1 MMSEMLR
8 SLQSLIDEAPS
19 SPGVYLM
26 KDADGTVI
34 YVGKAVNLKKRL
46 LSYVQRYPHPEPKT
60 RVLVQKI
67 RDIETMLTGT
77 ENEALILESTLI
89 KRYRP
94 RYNVILKDDKRYPSL
109 RIDIREPFPRLSL
122 VRRLEPDGALYF
134 GPFSSSGA
142 LHQTMQLIH
151 RIFPLRKCRD
161 TVFRSRKRPCLQYQ
175 IGRCLGPCCLPV
187 DPAVY
192 SRLVD
197 EVALFLR
204 GEGRALMD
212 RIEADMRD
220 AAQRQEFESALVLRD
235 KLAAVRRVVEQQ
247 VVVTADG
254 VDRDVVALAEEGDQ
268 SVITVMKIRKGQL
281 VEHRHF
287 HFSEAV
293 GSLPVMLGN
302 FLGQYYERDAAGMPD
317 EVLVPEKPESAAL
330 LQKHLRKMGNRRLVL
345 RKARDPIHKQLVAL
359 AHQNAVGELH
369 ARVSRREYRL
379 DILRRIQE
387 KLGMNHLPERIAC
400 IDNSH
405 WQGEE
410 PVSSIV
416 VFYRGEPYPA
426 EYRKYR
432 IRQAQRSDDYGAMR
446 EILKRRFQRASARLP
461 HPDLLLV
468 DGGRGQLHTARRVLS
483 ELGLNETIALAAIA
497 KGDDRM
503 KDDRVFLPDQ
513 PDPIDLSRDKD
524 ILLLFQRL
532 RDEAHRTAVSFH
544 RNRNRSSHLRSLL
557 DTIPGI
563 GPKRKKMLLEH
574 FGDIET
580 IRNTPSERIAALP
593 GMTRNVA
600 EKVKALIGGDG
611 QKQQGTAQTSVDT

>member
-1 MMSEMLR
+1 MISEILGP
-8 SLQSLIDEAPS
+8 LHTLIDEAPS

-46 LSYVQRYPHPEPKT
+46 LSYIQRYPHPEPKT

-109 RIDIREPFPRLSL
+109 KIDLREPFPRLAL

-142 LHQTMQLIH
+142 LHQTMQWIH

-161 TVFRSRKRPCLQYQ
+161 TVFRSRQRPCLQYQ

-197 EVALFLR
+197 EVVLFLR

-212 RIEADMRD
+212 RIEADMQE
-220 AAQRQEFESALVLRD
+220 AAQRQDFESAIVLRD
-235 KLAAVRRVVEQQ
+235 KLAAIRRVVEQQ

-254 VDRDVVALAEEGDQ
+254 LDRDVVALAEEGDQ

-281 VEHRHF
+281 VENRHF

-293 GSLPVMLGN
+293 GSLPVLLGN
-302 FLGQYYERDAAGMPD
+302 FLSQYYERDAAGMPD
-317 EVLVPEKPESAAL
+317 EVLVPEKPESASL
-330 LQKHLRKMGNRRLVL
+330 LQKHLRTMGNRRLVL
-345 RKARDPIHKQLVAL
+345 RKARDPIHKQLMVL
-359 AHQNAVGELH
+359 ASQNAAGELN
-369 ARVSRREYRL
+369 ARISRREYRL

-387 KLGMNHLPERIAC
+387 KLGMDKLPERIAC
-400 IDNSH
+400 IDHSH

-416 VFYRGEPYPA
+416 VFFRGEPYPA

-432 IRQAQRSDDYGAMR
+432 IRQTQRSDDYGAMR
-446 EILKRRFQRASARLP
+446 EILQRRFRRASARLP

-468 DGGRGQLHTARRVLS
+468 DGGRGQLHAAQQVLS
-483 ELGLNETIALAAIA
+483 ELGLSATVAFAAIA
-497 KGDDRM
+497 KGDERIR
-503 KDDRVFLPDQ
+503 DDRIFLPDQ

-524 ILLLFQRL
+524 ILLLFQRI

-544 RNRNRSSHLRSLL
+544 RSRNRSSHLRSLL

-574 FGDIET
+574 FGDIDT
-580 IRNTPSERIAALP
+580 IRNTPSEDIAALP
-593 GMTRNVA
+593 GMSRNAA
-600 EKVKALIGGDG
+600 EKVKAFLLGGD
-611 QKQQGTAQTSVDT
+611 

>member
-1 MMSEMLR
+1 MSEFLEPLR
-8 SLQSLIDEAPS
+8 SLVDEAPS

-46 LSYVQRYPHPEPKT
+46 LSYIQRYPHPEPKT
-60 RVLVQKI
+60 RMLVQKI

-109 RIDIREPFPRLSL
+109 RLDLREAFPRLSL
-122 VRRLEPDGALYF
+122 VRRIEPDGALYF

-161 TVFRSRKRPCLQYQ
+161 TVFRSRQRPCLQYQ

-187 DPAVY
+187 DPSAY
-192 SRLVD
+192 SRLLD
-197 EVALFLR
+197 EVILFLR

-212 RIEADMRD
+212 RLETDMQD
-220 AAQRQEFESALVLRD
+220 AAKRQDFESAIVLRD
-235 KLAAVRRVVEQQ
+235 KLAAIRKVVEQQ

-281 VEHRHF
+281 VENRHF

-317 EVLVPEKPESAAL
+317 EILVPEKPESAAL
-330 LQKHLRKMGNRRLVL
+330 LQRHLREIGNRRLVL
-345 RKARDPIHKQLVAL
+345 RKARDPIHKQLMIL
-359 AHQNAVGELH
+359 ARQNAAGELS
-369 ARVSRREYRL
+369 ARISRREYRL
-379 DILRRIQE
+379 GILRRIQE
-387 KLGMNHLPERIAC
+387 KLGMDNLPERIAC

-416 VFYRGEPYPA
+416 VFFRGEPYPA

-432 IRQAQRSDDYGAMR
+432 IRRTPRSDDYGAMM
-446 EILKRRFQRASARLP
+446 EILKRRFLRSSARLP
-461 HPDLLLV
+461 YPDLLLV
-468 DGGRGQLHTARRVLS
+468 DGGKGQLHAAQRILS
-483 ELGLNETIALAAIA
+483 ELGLGETVALAAIA
-497 KGDDRM
+497 KGEDRMTDDRI
-503 KDDRVFLPDQ
+503 FLPDHA
-513 PDPIDLSRDKD
+513 DPIDLSKDKD
-524 ILLLFQRL
+524 ILLLFQRI
-532 RDEAHRTAVSFH
+532 RDEAHRTAVSYH
-544 RNRNRSSHLRSLL
+544 RSRNRASHLRSLL
-557 DTIPGI
+557 DTISGI

-574 FGDIET
+574 FGDVEA
-580 IRNTPSERIAALP
+580 IRNASSEQLAGLP
-593 GMTRNVA
+593 GMNRSVA
-600 EKVKALIGGDG
+600 EKLRAALGGAVIIDLVG
-611 QKQQGTAQTSVDT
+611 VQR

>member
-1 MMSEMLR
+1 MISEILR
-8 SLQSLIDEAPS
+8 PLHALIDEAPS

-26 KDADGTVI
+26 KDADGAVI

-46 LSYVQRYPHPEPKT
+46 LSYIQRYPHPEPKT

-89 KRYRP
+89 KRYHP

-122 VRRLEPDGALYF
+122 VRRIEPDGALYF
-134 GPFSSSGA
+134 GPFSSSSA

-161 TVFRSRKRPCLQYQ
+161 TVFHSRQRPCLQYQ

-187 DPAVY
+187 DPGVY
-192 SRLVD
+192 CRLVD
-197 EVALFLR
+197 EVVLFLR
-204 GEGRALMD
+204 GEGRALMG
-212 RIEADMRD
+212 RIEADMQE
-220 AAQRQEFESALVLRD
+220 AAQRQDFESAIVLRD
-235 KLAAVRRVVEQQ
+235 KLAAIRKVVEQQ
-247 VVVTADG
+247 VVVTVDG

-281 VEHRHF
+281 VENRHF

-293 GSLPVMLGN
+293 GSLPVVLGN

-345 RKARDPIHKQLVAL
+345 RKARDPIHKQLMAL
-359 AHQNAVGELH
+359 AYQNAAGELNV
-369 ARVSRREYRL
+369 RISRREYRIG
-379 DILRRIQE
+379 ILRRIQE
-387 KLGMNHLPERIAC
+387 KLVMDHLPERIAC

-416 VFYRGEPYPA
+416 VFFRGEPYPA

-432 IRQAQRSDDYGAMR
+432 IRQTQRSDDYGAMR
-446 EILKRRFQRASARLP
+446 EILRRRFRRDSARLP

-468 DGGRGQLHTARRVLS
+468 DGGRGQLHAAQRVLS
-483 ELGLNETIALAAIA
+483 ELGLSETVCLAAIA
-497 KGDDRM
+497 KGDERSQEDRI
-503 KDDRVFLPDQ
+503 FLPDQ
-513 PDPIDLSRDKD
+513 PDPIDLSREKD

-532 RDEAHRTAVSFH
+532 RDEAHRTAVTFH
-544 RNRNRSSHLRSLL
+544 RSRNRSSHLRSLL

-580 IRNTPSERIAALP
+580 IRNASFDQIAALP
-593 GMTRNVA
+593 GMSRNAA
-600 EKVKALIGGDG
+600 EKVKAFMGEDCR
-611 QKQQGTAQTSVDT
+611 KQRETV

>member
-1 MMSEMLR
+1 MISEILGP
-8 SLQSLIDEAPS
+8 LHTLIDEAPS

-46 LSYVQRYPHPEPKT
+46 LSYIQRYPHPEPKT

-109 RIDIREPFPRLSL
+109 KIDLREPFPRLAL

-142 LHQTMQLIH
+142 LHQTMQWIH

-161 TVFRSRKRPCLQYQ
+161 TVFRSRQRPCLQYQ

-197 EVALFLR
+197 EVVLFLR

-212 RIEADMRD
+212 RIEADMQE
-220 AAQRQEFESALVLRD
+220 AAQRQDFESAIVLRD
-235 KLAAVRRVVEQQ
+235 KLAAIRRVVEQQ

-254 VDRDVVALAEEGDQ
+254 LDRDVVALAEEGDQ

-281 VEHRHF
+281 VENRHF

-293 GSLPVMLGN
+293 GSLPVLLGN
-302 FLGQYYERDAAGMPD
+302 FLSQYYERDAAGMPD
-317 EVLVPEKPESAAL
+317 EVLVPEKPESASL
-330 LQKHLRKMGNRRLVL
+330 LQKHLRTMGNRRLVL
-345 RKARDPIHKQLVAL
+345 RKARDPIHKQLMVL
-359 AHQNAVGELH
+359 ASQNAAGELN
-369 ARVSRREYRL
+369 ARISRREYRL

-387 KLGMNHLPERIAC
+387 KLGMDKLPERIAC
-400 IDNSH
+400 IDHSH

-416 VFYRGEPYPA
+416 VFFRGEPYPA

-432 IRQAQRSDDYGAMR
+432 IRQTQRSDDYGAMR
-446 EILKRRFQRASARLP
+446 EILQRRFRRASARLP

-468 DGGRGQLHTARRVLS
+468 DGGRGQLHAAQQVLS
-483 ELGLNETIALAAIA
+483 ELGLSATVAFAAIA
-497 KGDDRM
+497 KGDERIR
-503 KDDRVFLPDQ
+503 DDRIFLPDQ

-524 ILLLFQRL
+524 ILLLFQRI

-544 RNRNRSSHLRSLL
+544 RSRNRSSHLRSLL

-574 FGDIET
+574 FGDIDT
-580 IRNTPSERIAALP
+580 IRNTPSEDIAALP
-593 GMTRNVA
+593 GMSRNAA
-600 EKVKALIGGDG
+600 EKVKAFLLGAD
-611 QKQQGTAQTSVDT
+611 

>member
-1 MMSEMLR
+1 MMSETLGP
-8 SLQSLIDEAPS
+8 LHALIDEAPS

-46 LSYVQRYPHPEPKT
+46 LSYIQRYPHPEPKT

-67 RDIETMLTGT
+67 QDIETMLTGT
-77 ENEALILESTLI
+77 ENEALILEATLI

-134 GPFSSSGA
+134 GPFSSSSA

-161 TVFRSRKRPCLQYQ
+161 TVFRSRQRPCLQYQ

-187 DPAVY
+187 DPVVY
-192 SRLVD
+192 CQLVD
-197 EVALFLR
+197 EVVLFLK

-212 RIEADMRD
+212 RIEADMQE
-220 AAQRQEFESALVLRD
+220 AAQRQEFESAIVLRD
-235 KLAAVRRVVEQQ
+235 KLAAIRRVVEQQ

-254 VDRDVVALAEEGDQ
+254 VDRDVVAMAEEGDQ

-281 VEHRHF
+281 VENRHF

-293 GSLPVMLGN
+293 GSLPVVLGN

-330 LQKHLRKMGNRRLVL
+330 LQKHLRNMGNRRLVL
-345 RKARDPIHKQLVAL
+345 RKARDPIHKQLMVL
-359 AHQNAVGELH
+359 ARQNAVGELNV
-369 ARVSRREYRL
+369 RISRREYRIG
-379 DILRRIQE
+379 ILRRIQE
-387 KLGMNHLPERIAC
+387 KLAMDHLPERIAC

-416 VFYRGEPYPA
+416 VFFRGEPYPA

-432 IRQAQRSDDYGAMR
+432 IRQTQRSDDYGAMY
-446 EILKRRFQRASARLP
+446 EILRRRFRRASARLP

-468 DGGRGQLHTARRVLS
+468 DGGRGQLHAAQRVLS
-483 ELGLNETIALAAIA
+483 ELGLSETVFLAAIA
-497 KGDDRM
+497 KGDERSQEDRI
-503 KDDRVFLPDQ
+503 FLPDQ
-513 PDPIDLSRDKD
+513 PDPIDLSREKD
-524 ILLLFQRL
+524 ILLLFQRI
-532 RDEAHRTAVSFH
+532 RDEAHRTAVTFH
-544 RNRNRSSHLRSLL
+544 RSRNRSSHLRSLL

-580 IRNTPSERIAALP
+580 IRNASFDQIAALP
-593 GMTRNVA
+593 GMSRNAA
-600 EKVKALIGGDG
+600 EKVKAFMGEDCR
-611 QKQQGTAQTSVDT
+611 KQRETV